1 MESLEN
7 KKYYWMNLCILDDY
21 QLAIGGDSFRRYY
34 DIVEG
39 QFYPNSQML
48 VAGDIIV
55 QRKNKNTAIEITTG
69 VEIPLVVLEIFKNDA
84 RNKEYASTV
93 EGDTSALAVAF
104 GVIKTEDIP
113 FEEDKSFALREATK
127 EEIEQYSVYS
137 STTTWSEHLLDFVEG
152 AVMRKQKYISQYREA
167 KRQKKLDF
175 ARSLVRKKF

>member
-21 QLAIGGDSFRRYY
+21 QLAIEGDSFRRYY
-34 DIVEG
+34 TSSAG
-39 QFYPNSQML
+39 QFYPNPQML
-48 VAGDIIV
+48 VAGNIIV
-55 QRKNKNTAIEITTG
+55 QRKNKNTVTEITTG
-69 VEIPLVVLEIFKNDA
+69 VEIPLVVLEIFKNA
-84 RNKEYASTV
+84 KGNTAYASYL

-152 AVMRKQKYISQYREA
+152 AVMRKQKYIRQHKEA

>member
-137 STTTWSEHLLDFVEG
+137 STTTWSEHLIDFVEG
-152 AVMRKQKYISQYREA
+152 AVMRKQKYIRQYREA

>member
-69 VEIPLVVLEIFKNDA
+69 VEIPHVVLEIFKNDA

-137 STTTWSEHLLDFVEG
+137 STTTWSEHLIDFVEG
-152 AVMRKQKYISQYREA
+152 AVMRKQKYIRQHKEA